1 MNDPDTKQPL
11 RVALVDNHGLVRS
24 ALVRLV
30 DSCDDME
37 VVVETTDGSGLIEAM
52 RDRPVDVAAI
62 DAVIPGG
69 NGFETI
75 RELARTHRDVRSL
88 ILSIYVNAT
97 YVSHALEAGAHG
109 FVAKGADASQF
120 LGAIRR
126 VARGERFIVAP
137 AEPAPAGVESIRPHS
152 SGASPVTLTPR
163 QREIL
168 QLIVDGLRTAEIA
181 HRLRL
186 DVKTVESHRASLM
199 RRMRVRNIAALVR
212 EALRLELASFA
223 P

>member
-1 MNDPDTKQPL
+1 MSDPDAKQTL
-11 RVALVDNHGLVRS
+11 RVALVDDHGLVRS
-24 ALVRLV
+24 ALARLV
-30 DSCDDME
+30 DSCLDMK
-37 VVVETTDGSGLIEAM
+37 VVVETTDGPGLIEAM
-52 RDRPVDVAAI
+52 RDTPVDVATI

-75 RELARTHRDVRSL
+75 RDLAQTHPDVRSL
-88 ILSIYVNAT
+88 VLSIYVNAT
-97 YVSHALEAGAHG
+97 YVSNALEAGAHG

-120 LGAIRR
+120 LGAIRS

-137 AEPAPAGVESIRPHS
+137 VEPDPVDAESVRPGP
-152 SGASPVTLTPR
+152 SGASPVALTPR

-199 RRMRVRNIAALVR
+199 RRMEVRNIAALVR